1 MYVYSRATCVHAR
14 TRPSEGAPPR
24 PTREITRRKF
34 LENSRK
40 IKLFYQTFFGMVS
53 RCDEEEKNVGERSSN
68 RRRAPVRR
76 LQRNGRRR
84 RIAIDRVARREREH
98 VSYSPGQGGH
108 PRCASSLG
116 LLFVRRSRFVTV
128 LFGRERS
135 SSSLPLVADVK
146 PLHGSP

>member
-1 MYVYSRATCVHAR
+1 M
-14 TRPSEGAPPR
+14 
-24 PTREITRRKF
+24 
-34 LENSRK
+34 SRK
-40 IKLFYQTFFGMVS
+40 SNIFIKLFLAAALAVS
-53 RCDEEEKNVGERSSN
+53 RGRKKVGERRCSSN
-68 RRRAPVRR
+68 RHRAPVRR

-84 RIAIDRVARREREH
+84 RIVIARVARREREH
-98 VSYSPGQGGH
+98 VCHSPGQGGH